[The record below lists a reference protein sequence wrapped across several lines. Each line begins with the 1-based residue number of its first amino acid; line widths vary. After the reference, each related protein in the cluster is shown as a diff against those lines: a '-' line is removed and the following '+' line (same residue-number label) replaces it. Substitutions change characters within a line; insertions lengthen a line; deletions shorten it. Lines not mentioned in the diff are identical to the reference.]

1 MPPLSLLF
9 YCFLSDPYADTH
21 ENCWVKVDRV
31 VEAVKHKTW
40 FHWNID
46 ANIQEKVYVYVY
58 EDTEMFSVIFWNIPA
73 QKFL

>member
-31 VEAVKHKTW
+31 VRSR
-40 FHWNID
+40 
-46 ANIQEKVYVYVY
+46 Q
-58 EDTEMFSVIFWNIPA
+58 A
-73 QKFL
+73 QNMISLEYRCKYSRESLRLRLRGY